1 MLLSMLTPLLIKGA
15 DADPDACVPKMNLC
29 LTPSPAIL
37 PQTGAFHWTLR
48 AGHYEP
54 SRRTY
59 WLRQMQYA
67 RLGRLAMPMI
77 GPADGRRVMSPGAGL
92 DFRNRPSPL
101 VVHYVFDK
109 TFPLLMDGIFR
120 ESLGVRTLLS
130 IAIFDTRRIPNY
142 NPLSVSVP
150 IQ

>member
-1 MLLSMLTPLLIKGA
+1 
-15 DADPDACVPKMNLC
+15 
-29 LTPSPAIL
+29 
-37 PQTGAFHWTLR
+37 
-48 AGHYEP
+48 
-54 SRRTY
+54 
-59 WLRQMQYA
+59 
-67 RLGRLAMPMI
+67 MPMI
-77 GPADGRRVMSPGAGL
+77 GPADGRRVMSLGAGL

-109 TFPLLMDGIFR
+109 AFPLLMDGIFR

-142 NPLSVSVP
+142 NPLRVSVP